1 MAVRP
6 NRTICMIGSA
16 NVDLT
21 FRTARLPRPGET
33 LTGQAFHLGFGGKGA
48 NQAVMAR
55 RLGAPVSLVARLG
68 DDAFG
73 REYLRHLEA
82 QGLDARNI
90 QLDAERSTGVAAIVV
105 DEQARNCILVVPGAN
120 LGLSP
125 RDVEL
130 AAAVIQSAAVVLGQ
144 MEVRLETN
152 LEAFRLAKARGVRTI
167 LNPAPASALPREL
180 LELSDLCI
188 PNETEIETLTGKG
201 AASIEEAAA

>member
-1 MAVRP
+1 MGP
-6 NRTICMIGSA
+6 NRTICVIGSA

-82 QGLDARNI
+82 QGLDARNV

-144 MEVRLETN
+144 MEVLWKQTSRHSAWPRH
-152 LEAFRLAKARGVRTI
+152 EAR
-167 LNPAPASALPREL
+167 
-180 LELSDLCI
+180 
-188 PNETEIETLTGKG
+188 
-201 AASIEEAAA
+201 